1 MSQFKALLRQRIL
14 TLTHGKSRVKMP
26 RKLKGQAGAYPL
38 ADELEYQRYITRT
51 IDAFRGN
58 FLEQVARD
66 LKPVLPT
73 RTRLDA
79 ADGWDLALDQL
90 LESQQAN
97 FNKDKQQNFLGGLF
111 KFAQN
116 TSDFNSGEW
125 DKFVEGAVGTVFH
138 EDEPWLKG
146 MLDEWAHTNFDLI
159 KSLSDQYIAKAN
171 DIVKKAVNEG
181 VIYSEAMSRLQDMD
195 TSITRKKAKLIAR
208 DQIGKLNG
216 QLSQKRMEAA
226 EIELYVWET
235 VGDERVRGNP
245 SGRFPKAVPSH
256 YAIDGKICRWDNAGV
271 YRDEKGEWVHRTA
284 LMPTSH
290 PGQEILCRCVAIP
303 YMDDIFAEIAASDST
318 TVAPEPGLPPA
329 MDKALAAVKGLPE
342 TLDANG
348 HPYVPMQS
356 FVKSTA
362 TPDVFHSSPL
372 PVDSKIILEKG
383 TPKTLYFDHLVSTQP
398 GVSKGSLE
406 HAMQTGWTPEP
417 IKVVKYNG
425 QNFIYGQESHDALA
439 RLRLLGDYRGKA
451 IVYDLDTAIAKTA
464 TKVPKAPLPKATL
477 PHKPK
482 IVPPATPIAPIPVVK
497 APKDIALE
505 WLATKNN
512 NVLAI
517 GVPNAPSDWTKPL
530 LSNNVNVGALQH
542 DPWWVPASDIVFA
555 PGDLPEFS
563 WVESM
568 VKDGVNPGTALP
580 KAIKLNGKVHVLSG
594 KAQVL
599 SHVAMAEGDLSTMI
613 QVSLAQGD
621 TAVAVAQKAIQA
633 EIAQAAKTSKAASTA
648 MKAGAKATRFEYYAY
663 VKKLEVIK
671 EKYRQVVAKTTASAK
686 ALVKAKEWLG
696 LHGFKDLVEKQYT
709 PKIMDLWKRG
719 KLTPDIVEAMKIYK
733 GNSYEPWNASLRG
746 LYPLSDSHQKLTKEL
761 DEYFKHAPPLQ
772 EDTRL
777 YRGLGLDWELDPTTD
792 EGRLL
797 FDGGFISTST
807 DRDTSLDFAKT
818 YAKGQNKYLL
828 VINAKKGSRFTPLVS
843 YASSEEV
850 SYNLAE
856 AEFLGDRSQAFRVIK
871 VHPKG
876 MSEFEGRALP
886 YDNLQVVEVELL

>member
-26 RKLKGQAGAYPL
+26 RKLKGKAWSYPL

-90 LESQQAN
+90 MESQHAN

-138 EDEPWLKG
+138 EDEPWLNG
-146 MLDEWAHTNFDLI
+146 VLDEWAHTNFDLI

-181 VIYSEAMSRLQDMD
+181 VLYSDVMSKLQDMD

-245 SGRFPKAVPSH
+245 SGRYPRAVPSH
-256 YAIDGKICRWDNAGV
+256 YAIDGKVCRWDNAGV
-271 YRDEKGEWVHRTA
+271 YRNEKGDWVPRTA

-303 YMDDIFAEIAASDST
+303 YLDDVFAEIAASDST

-372 PVDSKIILEKG
+372 PVDSKLILEKG

-398 GVSKGSLE
+398 GVNKGTLE

-417 IKVVKYNG
+417 IKVVKYQG

-451 IVYDLDTAIAKTA
+451 IVYDMDAAIAKTA
-464 TKVPKAPLPKATL
+464 TKAPKTPLPKPTI
-477 PHKPK
+477 PPKPK

-505 WLATKNN
+505 WLATKPKS
-512 NVLAI
+512 VTELGIPVAPPSWKKPLI
-517 GVPNAPSDWTKPL
+517 DAGVPDH
-530 LSNNVNVGALQH
+530 ALEYT
-542 DPWWVPASDIVFA
+542 PKWVPAV
-555 PGDLPEFS
+555 DLVMAGEVPDYD
-563 WVESM
+563 VMVSM
-568 VKDGVNPGTALP
+568 VKYGNEGTHPP
-580 KAIKLNGKVHVLSG
+580 KAVKIGDKVYLQSG
-594 KAQVL
+594 KAQ
-599 SHVAMAEGDLSTMI
+599 
-613 QVSLAQGD
+613 SLAQVALANGD
-621 TAVAVAQKAIQA
+621 LTTMVQVSVAHTEALIQEAITAKLNQALQTNLVTQSATKAVK
-633 EIAQAAKTSKAASTA
+633 SV
-648 MKAGAKATRFEYYAY
+648 AKATIFEYNAY
-663 VKKLEVIK
+663 VKRINEIK
-671 EKYRQVVAKTTASAK
+671 ANFRRWVDTKKPSTK
-686 ALVKAKEWLG
+686 AMVKAKEWLG
-696 LHGFKDLVEKQYT
+696 YEGFLNLIRTKYESKLVDLIHSK
-709 PKIMDLWKRG
+709 
-719 KLTPDIVEAMKIYK
+719 KLNTAVVRAMSVYK
-733 GNSYEPWNASLRG
+733 GHSYEPWNAGLRG
-746 LYPLSDSHQKLTKEL
+746 FQELGYEYQQHTEVLDS
-761 DEYFKHAPPLQ
+761 YFNHAPKLQ
-772 EDTRL
+772 ADTRL
-777 YRGLGLDWELDPTTD
+777 YRGLGLDWELDESTV
-792 EGRLL
+792 EGNML

-807 DRDTSLDFAKT
+807 DRSKSEWFAAD
-818 YAKGQNKYLL
+818 YSKGRNKYLL
-828 VINAKKGSRFTPLVS
+828 VINAKKGSRVTPLVS
-843 YASSEEV
+843 NVNGTELQFNTGER
-850 SYNLAE
+850 
-856 AEFLGDRSQAFRVIK
+856 EFIGDRGQAFRVLK

-876 MSEFEGRALP
+876 MTEFEGRPLQ
-886 YDNLQVVEVELL
+886 YDNVQVVEVELL